1 MYEYINGNERDY
13 ENFGARRARNRV
25 MVEKIWA
32 SKVLWANWSFQG
44 GCRGIFGIYSVWRAL
59 VRKDRGICGNWTIYR
74 GLNEVLSGL
83 GQFCN

>member
-1 MYEYINGNERDY
+1 MEMKEIMRILAQEEQETELWSKRYELLKFYGQTGHFR
-13 ENFGARRARNRV
+13 
-25 MVEKIWA
+25 
-32 SKVLWANWSFQG
+32 G

>member
-44 GCRGIFGIYSVWRAL
+44 GAGVYLEFIV
-59 VRKDRGICGNWTIYR
+59 
-74 GLNEVLSGL
+74 SGGPWWEKTGEYVVI
-83 GQFCN
+83 GQFTGAWMKFCQA